1 MVDEE
6 VAELAVLLSMSHAEL
21 AETLLGRAVPP
32 SEAPLFLGVRQLWLS
47 LRRRETAAALGRA
60 AAAAPVLAVSAE
72 EVAGW
77 LRQRLGCHPALS
89 CAELRLDGDALC
101 SLSAEE
107 WLGLAPRLAP
117 NHSQGELAELYAK
130 HLAPAAALAVAS
142 PARHVEA
149 LPEPA
154 AGAPFSV
161 IVAGDT
167 GTGKSTLLNALL
179 GVELLPTSCCRAC
192 TAAVVELE
200 WAADGGYSAG
210 VQLVAADEWRV
221 TVEAACAAAARAGVG
236 KAPPET
242 DAGYVAYARATS
254 VYGRGVALQ
263 GPVGLLMAHPAVAA
277 QLGQSLELRAESAAE
292 LGQRTRPY
300 MDSADEAHDGALWP
314 LVRRVR
320 LRGPFAVCAPSVLCA
335 GGIRLLDAPGLHD
348 DNAARDGVLRGVVAE
363 AHSVLVVSN
372 IRRACNDKGAKDMMP
387 LPLRRALLSSGFA
400 GALAL
405 VATCIPMQLSVL
417 RLQPH
422 VTQVSSPSPLHCRYI
437 AVTLPLPR

>member
-1 MVDEE
+1 MP
-6 VAELAVLLSMSHAEL
+6 
-21 AETLLGRAVPP
+21 TRA
-32 SEAPLFLGVRQLWLS
+32 S
-47 LRRRETAAALGRA
+47 LR
-60 AAAAPVLAVSAE
+60 
-72 EVAGW
+72 
-77 LRQRLGCHPALS
+77 
-89 CAELRLDGDALC
+89 
-101 SLSAEE
+101 
-107 WLGLAPRLAP
+107 
-117 NHSQGELAELYAK
+117 
-130 HLAPAAALAVAS
+130 
-142 PARHVEA
+142 
-149 LPEPA
+149 LPKTSR
-154 AGAPFSV
+154 APFSV

-167 GTGKSTLLNALL
+167 GTGKRTLLNAML

-210 VQLVAADEWRV
+210 VQLVAADEWRA
-221 TVEAACAAAARAGVG
+221 TVEAACAAAARAGAG

-242 DAGYVAYARATS
+242 DAGYVAYARAAS

-263 GPVGLLMAHPAVAA
+263 GPVDLLMAHPAVAA

-292 LGQRTRPY
+292 LGRRSRPY

-314 LVRRVR
+314 LVRRVS
-320 LRGPFAVCAPSVLCA
+320 LRGPFAVCAPSALCT

-405 VATCIPMQLSVL
+405 S
-417 RLQPH
+417 RDLQPQA
-422 VTQVSSPSPLHCRYI
+422 TQAQP
-437 AVTLPLPR
+437 